1 MRNGTLYKSSA
12 VKSKRLIKIID
23 GTVAAKC
30 QISAKKKK
38 KKKKEKKR
46 NKRKKYQ
53 RPWANITP
61 LSDLS

>member
-30 QISAKKKK
+30 QISAKKKEK
-38 KKKKEKKR
+38 KGIKEKNTR
-46 NKRKKYQ
+46 GRG
-53 RPWANITP
+53 PI
-61 LSDLS
+61 